1 MLYGASGHATAY
13 AHILEQTPVPGSV
26 LQAVAFIDDEIGGT
40 GRTLMGKPVISF
52 AQWQADYRPL
62 PVMISLGSPAAKKQ
76 LAQKIRDAGGTFRN
90 LLAGS
95 SFTQAGIETGVGAA
109 VAQQVYIGPN
119 TRIGDHVLVMPM
131 CSIGHDVVIG
141 DYSTVCPGCTIS
153 GHVVIE
159 EEVFIGAGA
168 TVVNGRAEA
177 PLVIGRGSSV
187 SAGST
192 VTRSLPAASRVA
204 GNPARPLRQIA
215 AERRMSRPAVNKEDS
230 AGPPGAV
237 D

>member
-1 MLYGASGHATAY
+1 
-13 AHILEQTPVPGSV
+13 
-26 LQAVAFIDDEIGGT
+26 
-40 GRTLMGKPVISF
+40 MGKPVISF

-62 PVMISLGSPAAKKQ
+62 PVMISLGAPAMKRR
-76 LAQKIRDAGGTFRN
+76 LAEKIQRAGGTFRK
-90 LLAGS
+90 LLAGAS
-95 SFTQAGIETGVGAA
+95 IEQAGVETGFGTA
-109 VAQQVYIGPN
+109 VAQQVYVGPN

-131 CSIGHDVVIG
+131 CSIGHDVTIG
-141 DYSTVCPGCTIS
+141 AYSTICPGCTIS
-153 GHVVIE
+153 GHVIIE

-192 VTRSLPAASRVA
+192 VTRSLPAGSRVA

-215 AERRMSRPAVNKEDS
+215 AERRMSRPAANEGNS
-230 AGPPGAV
+230 AGPPDPA